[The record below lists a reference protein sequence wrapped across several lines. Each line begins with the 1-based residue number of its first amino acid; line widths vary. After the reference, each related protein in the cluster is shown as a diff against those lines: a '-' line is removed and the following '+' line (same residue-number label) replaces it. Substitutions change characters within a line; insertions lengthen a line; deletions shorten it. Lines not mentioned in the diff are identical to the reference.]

1 MLSSRYAKML
11 CRLAEHPY
19 ILSCR
24 QGSTTLDSVVYN
36 DTTILAKKQPHNIVA
51 AKIVRFYHFLIQR
64 KGWYFTIRAAPVL
77 VFSPSVETVILW
89 YSIPNFIRPSP
100 QKNVDFLA
108 NLSYHT
114 TNLGTPQKRR
124 APCCISLLQQ
134 GGFHTTG
141 ILQTHRNKWRHR
153 TRQVLKSSEK
163 YTIVLKSATYYTM
176 IH

>member
-19 ILSCR
+19 FYPCR

-51 AKIVRFYHFLIQR
+51 AKIVWFYHFLTQR
-64 KGWYFTIRAAPVL
+64 KGWHFTIRAAPVL

-89 YSIPNFIRPSP
+89 YSNPFFICSSP

-114 TNLGTPQKRR
+114 TNLGAPQKRR
-124 APCCISLLQQ
+124 TPCCISLLQQ

-141 ILQTHRNKWRHR
+141 ILQTNRNTWIQG
-153 TRQVLKSSEK
+153 TRKTFKSSES
-163 YTIVLKSATYYTM
+163 YTISQKSLLIT
-176 IH
+176 